1 MENYITL
8 NLLADDG
15 SPIEQECMVIG
26 VFDVDDADYIALAP
40 TDDNN
45 TVYIYGYRQVGDEQF
60 ELYEIENEETYLKV
74 VSEFNQIIEEE

>member
-8 NLLADDG
+8 QLLADDG
-15 SPIEQECMVIG
+15 TPIEQECMIIG
-26 VFDVDDADYIALAP
+26 VFDVDDADYVALAP
-40 TDDNN
+40 CDDAN
-45 TVYIYGYRQVGDEQF
+45 TIYIYGYRTVGEEQF